1 MTDLSRTLFSLE
13 GTASRRDWWT
23 VAALCAVLH
32 VTLLVLGFATGLVY
46 VAVSALQSWLLLALP
61 NVVFGLL
68 MAPVS
73 IRRLRDRRMSPWWYA
88 ALPVWGLAAPHVV
101 RIADEA
107 DRLVLG
113 NIVQIGGMLLGLF
126 VMVQLALLPS
136 KTPQADLT
144 DAAAPDA

>member
-136 KTPQADLT
+136 KTPEADLT